1 MTALLFAIIYI
12 ITEASLSS
20 SCVFY
25 DSMLFDITTEDRLHK
40 VSANGYAWGY
50 IGSCIPFV
58 VCLLLVLVV
67 PNEIMSM
74 QWRMTLSFIIT
85 AIWWLGFTLPLF
97 KRYQQKNFMPKPE
110 RPILGTFKRLSEI
123 FKDLFV
129 DRIIEGGQTM
139 NPSSEDFV
147 SAIKKANAHNVFIFP
162 NNSNIVMAASQACDM
177 VEDADTNVY
186 VIPSKTIPQGISS
199 AIMFNPEADPE
210 ENFRCMK
217 AALKNVK
224 SGEVTFSIRDTEF
237 NGLKVK
243 KDDFIGIYEK
253 DIVVDNPD
261 KIETLMILLDKMI
274 DDESSIITILV
285 GADVD
290 EETMNNVANQISE
303 KYSDLDLDI
312 RKGDQPV
319 YSFLIGVE

>member
-1 MTALLFAIIYI
+1 
-12 ITEASLSS
+12 
-20 SCVFY
+20 
-25 DSMLFDITTEDRLHK
+25 
-40 VSANGYAWGY
+40 
-50 IGSCIPFV
+50 
-58 VCLLLVLVV
+58 
-67 PNEIMSM
+67 
-74 QWRMTLSFIIT
+74 
-85 AIWWLGFTLPLF
+85 
-97 KRYQQKNFMPKPE
+97 
-110 RPILGTFKRLSEI
+110 
-123 FKDLFV
+123 
-129 DRIIEGGQTM
+129 
-139 NPSSEDFV
+139 
-147 SAIKKANAHNVFIFP
+147 
-162 NNSNIVMAASQACDM
+162 MAASQASEM

-210 ENFRCMK
+210 ENFRSMK

-285 GADVD
+285 GQDVD
-290 EETMNNVANQISE
+290 EETMNNIANQISE

-312 RKGDQPV
+312 RSGGQPV